1 MEVNSYEIEIH
12 VVVIASSQDLLRRIF
27 ETLNRKVVLL
37 GEQGGAL
44 KSTETP
50 AMPFQAAGGKD
61 AIAPRMLRSEQL

>member
-44 KSTETP
+44 NQQRPLQCLSS
-50 AMPFQAAGGKD
+50 
-61 AIAPRMLRSEQL
+61 SEQEGRNRLSHVED